1 MKNTSIEIFYSDGL
15 REVLTLNYQS
25 KEEEKVHETLDK
37 CIQWVDPRAEI
48 VDEDEIKVTLPPLN
62 IIPDVKGKSCDN
74 LNLSFL
80 GVDGSAKHALSLY
93 TEERQPGQDGGKY
106 LNIGYFGIIYSL
118 TLRKDDYSWGSRNY
132 VENDEMIDLTIN
144 GNEITSTSTKGQLV
158 IYKDI
163 TAIDSVKQW
172 TKRDIQSV
180 ALGVV
185 CGEALLV

>member
-1 MKNTSIEIFYSDGL
+1 M
-15 REVLTLNYQS
+15 
-25 KEEEKVHETLDK
+25 
-37 CIQWVDPRAEI
+37 
-48 VDEDEIKVTLPPLN
+48 
-62 IIPDVKGKSCDN
+62 
-74 LNLSFL
+74 
-80 GVDGSAKHALSLY
+80 SLY

-185 CGEALLV
+185 CGEPLLV